1 MSREKKKSLKALKV
15 SNSIAVL
22 LPCSFEEAQGV
33 TFTKEGEGLHGGQVR
48 VMHEKEL
55 SSRERL
61 SGVAGSNPGWLDFL
75 CGVKKLQGLEDEL
88 QDPVEYRS
96 AWELIAPT
104 FGFDPEKTAAPKD
117 LKKSLLLPALAVA
130 FEGVRLTF
138 WWTRPDKRGKQQLLP
153 GLYCP
158 DIKTAVAARWLLDR
172 NLRIC
177 THCQKIF
184 LAKRQKQTA
193 QSVECREAHRS
204 LRWWARKKLREAA

>member
-1 MSREKKKSLKALKV
+1 MPTLFESRKPKACRIEKQQYHNPDRIHRPQREPVVNRKKFVRASHRGRR
-15 SNSIAVL
+15 N
-22 LPCSFEEAQGV
+22 Q
-33 TFTKEGEGLHGGQVR
+33 GLHGGQVR
-48 VMHEKEL
+48 VMHEREL

-61 SGVAGSNPGWLDFL
+61 SKVAGGSPGWLDFL

-104 FGFDPEKTAAPKD
+104 FGFDPKKAAAPKD

-138 WWTRPDKRGKQQLLP
+138 WWTRPDKQGKQQLLP

-158 DIKTAVAARWLLDR
+158 ETQDR
-172 NLRIC
+172 R
-177 THCQKIF
+177 
-184 LAKRQKQTA
+184 
-193 QSVECREAHRS
+193 SRS
-204 LRWWARKKLREAA
+204 LVARSQSSHLYALPDDLPGQAAQTNRPQH